1 MDELFAEFSDATLYF
16 IIGCLGTL
24 LMVIRIVLML
34 MFGMDA
40 DVDVDADMD
49 ADGGDGFGIL
59 SIFSILAFMAGFGWV
74 GYAARTEWELGG
86 FASAA
91 AGFGFG
97 FLMMLLAASMM
108 FYIRKLNS
116 SPKVDLTTAVGHV
129 GKAYLRI
136 PGGAEGHGE
145 VQITVG
151 GVERVLPAKTRGPE
165 IESFT
170 SVKVIEIEDGGTLI
184 VEPN

>member
-1 MDELFAEFSDATLYF
+1 MDELFSEFSDATLYF
-16 IIGCLGTL
+16 VIACIGTL

-34 MFGMDA
+34 LFGMDT
-40 DVDVDADMD
+40 DVDVDGDV
-49 ADGGDGFGIL
+49 DGDGDGFGIL

-91 AGFGFG
+91 AGFAFG

-116 SPKVDLTTAVGHV
+116 TPTVDFRTAVGHT
-129 GKAYLRI
+129 GKSYRRI
-136 PGGAEGHGE
+136 PGEAAGHGE

-151 GVERVLPAKTRGPE
+151 GTERVLAAKTRGPA

-170 SVKVIEIEDGGTLI
+170 TVKVIEVEDDGTLI
-184 VEPN
+184 VEPH